1 MGELKILSWYN
12 NSVPT
17 VNIYFLEKAKTEDL
31 KRFTPSLKTFLA
43 EKLTCGDIKLTPE
56 EISVRFLHISG
67 GEMIGDVE
75 LEITAHAFP
84 ERIKKQDR
92 ICLDVMNYIR
102 EKIPSAGD
110 VKVWL
115 KLCELGHSW

>member
-1 MGELKILSWYN
+1 M
-12 NSVPT
+12 PT
-17 VNIYFLEKAKTEDL
+17 VNVYSLKQTNIKDL
-31 KRFTPSLKTFLA
+31 QGIIPNLKTFLA

-56 EISVRFLHISG
+56 EITIRFIDVNG

-75 LEITAHAFP
+75 LEITAHAFQ
-84 ERIKKQDR
+84 ERIDKQDK
-92 ICLDVMNYIR
+92 ICLDVMNYIK
-102 EKIPSAGD
+102 EKVPSVGD

>member
-1 MGELKILSWYN
+1 M
-12 NSVPT
+12 PT
-17 VNIYFLEKAKTEDL
+17 VNIYFLERTNTKDL
-31 KRFTPSLKTFLA
+31 QSLISDLKTFLA

-56 EISVRFLHISG
+56 EISVRFIYISG
-67 GEMIGDVE
+67 GKMIGNVE

-84 ERIKKQDR
+84 ERVKKQDK
-92 ICLDVMNYIR
+92 ICLDVMNYIK
-102 EKIPSAGD
+102 EKVPSVGD

>member
-1 MGELKILSWYN
+1 M
-12 NSVPT
+12 PT
-17 VNIYFLEKAKTEDL
+17 VNIY
-31 KRFTPSLKTFLA
+31 SLKEASIEGLQTLTLNLKIFLA

-56 EISVRFLHISG
+56 EISIRFINVSG

-84 ERIKKQDR
+84 ERVKKQDE
-92 ICLDVMNYIR
+92 ICLDVMNYIK
-102 EKIPSAGD
+102 EKLPSAGD
-110 VKVWL
+110 IKVWL